1 MSTPEQPPTNPARR
15 WLRAIVPVLGF
26 LLSLGA
32 MVWAVRAALSEDNRS
47 QLDHLRDASP
57 MQLITMMTLA
67 AISVAFNGIIFW
79 ATLRPVHRIRV
90 TDVISTNAIAT
101 FLAYLPFKLSVI
113 VRVAIHNRRDGV
125 PILTIG
131 AWFAAVG
138 AFMLLTFGPITGA
151 SVWLKNTSLLWWT
164 LVIVGVTF
172 STLLGSWV
180 ARFFAGERGLVRLKR
195 LPIPDRVID
204 SEAGTKIR
212 SAFVMVGDLK
222 AASIANLFRLLDVL
236 AFAGRFIVAAQILN
250 LPISA
255 SDALLLGGT
264 YFLIGVFSPFGQIG
278 VREAGTIGFASL
290 VGISAEAAGADSGAA
305 PIAVAV
311 VFVTAV
317 EGAVNLVC
325 AGFGIAWLR
334 AGRLLRSSTGD
345 AYDSDA

>member
-1 MSTPEQPPTNPARR
+1 MSTPDQQPGHPRRR
-15 WLRAIVPVLGF
+15 WLRAVVPVVGF
-26 LLSLGA
+26 GLSLAA
-32 MVWAVRAALSEDNRS
+32 MVWAVRSALSIENRA
-47 QLDHLRDASP
+47 QLDHLRDAMP
-57 MQLITMMTLA
+57 GQLITMMGLA
-67 AISVAFNGIIFW
+67 AISVGFNGIIFW

-138 AFMLLTFGPITGA
+138 ALMLLSLGPITGV
-151 SVWLKNTSLLWWT
+151 SVWLKDTGALWWACM
-164 LVIVGVTF
+164 IVGVAI
-172 STLLGSWV
+172 STLLGSWI
-180 ARFFAGERGLVRLKR
+180 ARFFAGDRGLDRLRR
-195 LPIPDRVID
+195 LPVPDRWIE
-204 SEAGTKIR
+204 SPAGTKIR
-212 SAFVMVGDLK
+212 SAFDMLGDLR
-222 AASIANLFRLLDVL
+222 AAAIANLFRILDVL
-236 AFAGRFIVAAQILN
+236 AHAGRFIVAAQILG

-290 VGISAEAAGADSGAA
+290 VGISAEAAGMESGAS
-305 PIAVAV
+305 PITVAV

-325 AGFGIAWLR
+325 AGFGVAWLR
-334 AGRLLRSSTGD
+334 AGRLLSTKEPG
-345 AYDSDA
+345 AYDTDA